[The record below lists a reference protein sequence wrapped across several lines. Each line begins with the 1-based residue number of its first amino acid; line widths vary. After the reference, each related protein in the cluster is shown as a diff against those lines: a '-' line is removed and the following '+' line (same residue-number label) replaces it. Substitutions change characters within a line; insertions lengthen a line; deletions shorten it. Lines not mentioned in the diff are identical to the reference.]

1 MATKPPHVPDYRLK
15 PLQLFY
21 RPYFSPLLN
30 SWEMDWFEVNL
41 RERKKQLFGCININT
56 KYLFIIPLDEGTTN
70 TMTRTRDCLS
80 QIQKELVRLFGKQS
94 KIKYLRADGAIEFGT
109 QITNQD
115 AEYVLPASGDRR
127 MDRIQLGYNTF
138 VRNSLAYFFDRE
150 GIQLSLFPS
159 PFTNKNRV
167 IDRAI
172 RTIRDR
178 IGENPRELFYD
189 EVVLKVVNEYNNTPH
204 SAFGGVFTPLEV
216 QSCPDLEEC
225 FIRDNLYKLDEAK
238 KKQQQAGF
246 FTYEKGDVLIIHQD
260 QSKLG
265 FGIKNRRSF
274 NRLAIFNYYEH
285 GNVNCNVLQDITDE
299 DYTINKAPIVVP
311 IYYTKFIADGVEDVP
326 KKYYSLLS
334 EVF

>member
-1 MATKPPHVPDYRLK
+1 M
-15 PLQLFY
+15 
-21 RPYFSPLLN
+21 S
-30 SWEMDWFEVNL
+30 
-41 RERKKQLFGCININT
+41 
-56 KYLFIIPLDEGTTN
+56 
-70 TMTRTRDCLS
+70 RTQDCLK
-80 QIQKELVRLFGKQS
+80 QIQKELEGLFGKQS
-94 KIKYLRADGAIEFGT
+94 KIKYLRADGAKEFGT

-115 AEYVLPASGDRR
+115 ADYVLPPSGDHR
-127 MDRIQLGYNTF
+127 MDRIQLGNNTF
-138 VRNSLAYFFDRE
+138 VKNTLAYFFAKE

-189 EVVLKVVNEYNNTPH
+189 DIVNKVVYEYNNTPH
-204 SAFGGVFTPLEV
+204 SAFGYRFTPFEV

-225 FIRDNLYKLDEAK
+225 FIRENLYKLDEAK
-238 KKQQQAGF
+238 AKQEQAGF
-246 FTYEKGDVLIIHQD
+246 FTYNKGDVLIIHQD

-265 FGIKNRRSF
+265 LGIKNRRTF

-285 GNVNCNVLQDITDE
+285 GNVNCNVLQEITNK

-326 KKYYSLLS
+326 KKYHSLLS
-334 EVF
+334 DVF